1 MICPRCQIDKDPKDF
16 AKNKARSSG
25 YNYYCRPCNS
35 AQRFARL
42 GRGPIRFG
50 PKNKDYS
57 APIRVCNRCK
67 VPKPKEEFFTKF
79 SQCKVCCNDLRKI
92 RQENKRKLK
101 LAKRGWR
108 IDLMDLSPLDKV
120 NLAISRG
127 ARSQDQIR
135 QLTRLSENYV
145 CKALA
150 QLYDKGKLDRVAI
163 RQRVY
168 RMAA

>member
-1 MICPRCQIDKDPKDF
+1 MTCPRCQIDKDPTDF

-79 SQCKVCCNDLRKI
+79 SQCKVCCNDLRKA
-92 RQENKRKLK
+92 RQAVKAARKASV
-101 LAKRGWR
+101 LAGR
-108 IDLMDLSPLDKV
+108 IDLMDISHAQKV
-120 NLAISRG
+120 MIAINRG
-127 ARSQDQIR
+127 ARSQSAIQEA
-135 QLTRLSENYV
+135 TRLSDDYMTD
-145 CKALA
+145 ALA
-150 QLYDKGKLDRVAI
+150 QLWDAGKLDRVAI